1 MKKRSVEVFI
11 AGCPAC
17 AETVALVKATVC
29 ADCEVSVHD
38 MRTEHAQAAAKK
50 YNIHRFPTVVVDGRI
65 AGCCQQQR
73 VDAQILHEMGVGSP
87 L

>member
-17 AETVALVKATVC
+17 DETVALVKATAC

-38 MRTEHAQAAAKK
+38 MRTEHAQVEAKK
-50 YNIHRFPTVVVDGRI
+50 YNIHRFPTVVVDGHI
-65 AGCCQQQR
+65 AGCCQQQP
-73 VDAQILHEMGVGSP
+73 VDAKILREMGVGLP

>member
-17 AETVALVKATVC
+17 DETVALVKATAC
-29 ADCEVSVHD
+29 ANCEVSVHD
-38 MRTEHAQAAAKK
+38 MRTEHAQVQAKK

-65 AGCCQQQR
+65 AGCCQHQR
-73 VDAQILHEMGVGSP
+73 GDAQVSRKMGVGLP